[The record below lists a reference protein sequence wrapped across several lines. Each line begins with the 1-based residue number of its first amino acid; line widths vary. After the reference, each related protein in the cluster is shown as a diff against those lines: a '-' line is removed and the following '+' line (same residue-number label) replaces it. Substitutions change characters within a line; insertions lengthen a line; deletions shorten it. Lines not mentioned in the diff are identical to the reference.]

1 MKKHPAIKFILITV
15 VSGICGAVLSF
26 LLSFQQE
33 SLVSAI
39 QSVSRMLGSALP
51 ALHLSVC
58 LFLSGMSVFFTSKLR
73 RQIARSNPQNH
84 CTEILTINTLS
95 VILNFFFLGVSF
107 VYQNPRHILISAAAA
122 LLFLTLNTWVEVSHV
137 NMVKRMN
144 PRFEK
149 VDPLSFRFS
158 SQWESQCDEAQKL
171 GMYRAAFRSFRISQL
186 GFLGAFA
193 VCAFIQLFY
202 PLGLM
207 PFLLIAVF
215 WGLHSLSFLF
225 ACKKEKV

>member
-73 RQIARSNPQNH
+73 RQIARSNPQNQEELFEQIESNDH

-137 NMVKRMN
+137 NM
-144 PRFEK
+144 
-149 VDPLSFRFS
+149 
-158 SQWESQCDEAQKL
+158 ESQCDEAQKL

>member
-26 LLSFQQE
+26 LLSFQQAA
-33 SLVSAI
+33 LVSAI
-39 QSVSRMLGSALP
+39 QSLSRLLGSALP

-73 RQIARSNPQNH
+73 RQIARSNPQNQEELFEQIESNDH

-107 VYQNPRHILISAAAA
+107 VYKNPQHILISAAAA

-149 VDPLSFRFS
+149 VDPLSLRFS

-186 GFLGAFA
+186 GFLGAPSQSA
-193 VCAFIQLFY
+193 
-202 PLGLM
+202 PLRSCS
-207 PFLLIAVF
+207 IR
-215 WGLHSLSFLF
+215 WD
-225 ACKKEKV
+225 

>member
-1 MKKHPAIKFILITV
+1 MKKYPAIKFILITV

-26 LLSFQQE
+26 LLSFQQAA
-33 SLVSAI
+33 LVSAI
-39 QSVSRMLGSALP
+39 QSLSRLLGSALP

-73 RQIARSNPQNH
+73 RQIARSNPQNQEELFEQIESNDH

-107 VYQNPRHILISAAAA
+107 VYKNPQHILISAAAA

-149 VDPLSFRFS
+149 VDPLSLRFS
-158 SQWESQCDEAQKL
+158 SQWESKCDEAQKL
-171 GMYRAAFRSFRISQL
+171 GMY
-186 GFLGAFA
+186 
-193 VCAFIQLFY
+193 
-202 PLGLM
+202 
-207 PFLLIAVF
+207 
-215 WGLHSLSFLF
+215 
-225 ACKKEKV
+225 

>member
-1 MKKHPAIKFILITV
+1 MKKYPAIKFILITV

-26 LLSFQQE
+26 LLSFQQAA
-33 SLVSAI
+33 LVSAI
-39 QSVSRMLGSALP
+39 QSLSRMLGSALP

-73 RQIARSNPQNH
+73 RQIARSNPQNQEELFEQIESNDH

-107 VYQNPRHILISAAAA
+107 VYKNPQHILISAAAA

-144 PRFEK
+144 PRLKRWTRSPCVFPPSGK
-149 VDPLSFRFS
+149 ASATRRKSLGCTALPFAASASPNWDSWAPSQSAPL
-158 SQWESQCDEAQKL
+158 
-171 GMYRAAFRSFRISQL
+171 RSCSIR
-186 GFLGAFA
+186 
-193 VCAFIQLFY
+193 
-202 PLGLM
+202 
-207 PFLLIAVF
+207 
-215 WGLHSLSFLF
+215 WD
-225 ACKKEKV
+225 

>member
-15 VSGICGAVLSF
+15 VSGICGGILSF
-26 LLSFQQE
+26 LLSFQQAA
-33 SLVSAI
+33 LISAI
-39 QSVSRMLGSALP
+39 QSLSRLLGSALP

-73 RQIARSNPQNH
+73 RQIAHSNPQNQEELFEQIESNDH

-107 VYQNPRHILISAAAA
+107 VYKNPRHILISAAAA

-149 VDPLSFRFS
+149 VDPLSLRFS

-186 GFLGAFA
+186 GFLAPSQSA
-193 VCAFIQLFY
+193 
-202 PLGLM
+202 PL
-207 PFLLIAVF
+207 
-215 WGLHSLSFLF
+215 LS
-225 ACKKEKV
+225 CSIRWD